1 LPQLEDKKEVEKVL
15 MKKLATTIFQIVALL
30 FLIGT
35 YNNFSMNLPVAVKI
49 EKENVV
55 LNEIKQDLEQLNA
68 DRRKIPELAN
78 AVYIAHQSTGLNPK
92 LITALMKTESDFKP
106 TAIGPANRTNIRY
119 KGLMQTP
126 TATLQFS
133 DVDVLH
139 GARILKQKL
148 DFSRNDLRMALALY
162 KGGNNPVAYR
172 QAAQVLKV
180 YNTLL

>member
-1 LPQLEDKKEVEKVL
+1 
-15 MKKLATTIFQIVALL
+15 MKKLVTTIFQVVAIL

-55 LNEIKQDLEQLNA
+55 LNEIKQDLKQLNV
-68 DRRKIPELAN
+68 DRKKIPELAH
-78 AVYIAHQSTGLNPK
+78 AVYTAHQSTGLNPK
-92 LITALMKTESDFKP
+92 LITALMKTESNFNL
-106 TAIGPANRTNIRY
+106 TAIGPINRTNIRY

-133 DVDVLH
+133 DVDILH

-172 QAAQVLKV
+172 QADQVLKV
-180 YNTLL
+180 YSQLL